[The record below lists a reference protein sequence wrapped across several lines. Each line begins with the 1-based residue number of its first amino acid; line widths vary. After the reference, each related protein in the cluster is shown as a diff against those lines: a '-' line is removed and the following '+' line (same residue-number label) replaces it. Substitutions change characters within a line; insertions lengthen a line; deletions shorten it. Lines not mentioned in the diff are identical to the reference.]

1 MKITTTRRL
10 ATVAVAATTGLA
22 LVACGSDDSQTA
34 TPAADTGVEQPA
46 AIEGDALDRSEWL
59 SPGETVDIA
68 SAGDTDGQYTLTVD
82 NVTQDGTST
91 CADMIFT
98 VEQADSD
105 MSFNAAYDY
114 LIDELGLAGAPAPE
128 VFTVQDDTVA
138 TNPTSAPTDET
149 FDTEA
154 LTVTYAFCVDD
165 TEGADALAVEA
176 GPDALAGSDVDGWL
190 IDL

>member
-1 MKITTTRRL
+1 MKLTTRRL
-10 ATVAVAATTGLA
+10 AAITVAATTATA
-22 LVACGSDDSQTA
+22 LVACGSDDAETA
-34 TPAADTGVEQPA
+34 TPAADTGVQEPA
-46 AIEGDALDRSEWL
+46 AIEGGALDQSEWL
-59 SPGETVDIA
+59 STGETVDIA

-82 NVTQDGTST
+82 NVTEDGNGT
-91 CADMIFT
+91 CADMVFT
-98 VEQADSD
+98 VDQADSD
-105 MSFNAAYDY
+105 MAFNAAYDY

-176 GPDALAGSDVDGWL
+176 GPDALAGADARGWL

>member
-1 MKITTTRRL
+1 M
-10 ATVAVAATTGLA
+10 AATTTA
-22 LVACGSDDSQTA
+22 LVACGGDDGENA
-34 TPAADTGVEQPA
+34 TTAADTGVQEPA
-46 AIEGDALDRSEWL
+46 AIEGDSLDRSEWL
-59 SPGETVDIA
+59 SPGEAADIT

-82 NVTQDGTST
+82 NITQDGNGT
-91 CADMIFT
+91 CADMVFT
-98 VEQADSD
+98 VDQADSD
-105 MSFNAAYDY
+105 MAFNAAYDY

-165 TEGADALAVEA
+165 TEGADALVVEA
-176 GPDALAGSDVDGWL
+176 GPDALTGTASRGWL
-190 IDL
+190 IEL